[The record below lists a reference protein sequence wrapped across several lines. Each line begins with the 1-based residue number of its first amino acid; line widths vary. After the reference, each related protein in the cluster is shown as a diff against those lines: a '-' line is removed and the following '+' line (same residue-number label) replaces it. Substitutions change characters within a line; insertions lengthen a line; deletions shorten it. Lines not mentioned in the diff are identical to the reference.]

1 MRHANATVHLLPIVQ
16 SNDAWPRHLAIA
28 TMPSKPTSLKYG
40 APIHQL
46 THFLFLVNFSFTFG
60 VASDLQLLG
69 D

>member
-1 MRHANATVHLLPIVQ
+1 
-16 SNDAWPRHLAIA
+16 
-28 TMPSKPTSLKYG
+28 MPSKPTSLKYG